1 MTEEAKKKTEIPVTV
16 KKDIKTKKVFCI
28 MKKGVFLSL
37 FIVSFSCQLL
47 CVTILHFTLFNSTV
61 LK

>member
-1 MTEEAKKKTEIPVTV
+1 MTEEAKKKTEMPVTV

-47 CVTILHFTLFNSTV
+47 CVNHFTFYTL
-61 LK
+61 

>member
-1 MTEEAKKKTEIPVTV
+1 MTEEAKKKTEMPVTV

-37 FIVSFSCQLL
+37 FIVSFSCQRL
-47 CVTILHFTLFNSTV
+47 CVNHFTFYTL
-61 LK
+61 